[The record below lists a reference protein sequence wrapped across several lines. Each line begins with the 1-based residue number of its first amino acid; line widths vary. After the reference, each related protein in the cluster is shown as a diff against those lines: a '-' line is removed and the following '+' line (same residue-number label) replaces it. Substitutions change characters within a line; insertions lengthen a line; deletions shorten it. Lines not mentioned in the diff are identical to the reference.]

1 MTTPDP
7 SRPVPALPTTAYA
20 VYWPAADETPECYE
34 PCVDE
39 TEALSTAGIYG
50 DAVAVTAP
58 ITYGEWTPI
67 SVSPV
72 ADLTDEGDH
81 R

>member
-1 MTTPDP
+1 M
-7 SRPVPALPTTAYA
+7 
-20 VYWPAADETPECYE
+20 YWPPADGEPECYE
-34 PCVDE
+34 PCIDE

-50 DAVAVTAP
+50 DGIAVSSP

-67 SVSPV
+67 SSSPV
-72 ADLTDEGDH
+72 ADLTDEGDET